1 MDEDGMEAYDD
12 DTTASQQRAS
22 LNGAARASASL
33 PEEYLLSR
41 IRALEDE
48 VDTLRAVAAEKRRLD
63 GTVAQLREANENLV
77 LAAVQAQHLQEDAEA
92 ANRRQNEFLAML
104 AHELRNPLSPIS
116 MAASLLE
123 RTPNATPQLLKLSRV
138 IGRQV
143 DHMAKLL
150 DDLLDAARISSGKI
164 TLSTQPL
171 VLADVLQQAVET
183 MQPCIQE
190 RRQSLQ
196 LELPTEMVVVEG
208 DQVRLT
214 QVFTNL
220 LANASKYTGEG
231 GRLHLSAQAGPDEVS
246 VAIEDNGAG
255 IAPEII
261 PYIFDLFTQGPRSL
275 ARSEGGLGVGLNV
288 VRNLVTMHAGTVEAE
303 SRGAGQG
310 SRFTVRLPRSGHQGV
325 GRGPSQVAVTG
336 GRKRVLV
343 VEDNPDTCATLAACL
358 REEGHEVVTA
368 LDGRSGLAAAMERPY
383 DVIVCDIGLP
393 GLDGLGLIRAVRA
406 AMGAGGDE
414 SRPLA
419 IALTGYGQQE
429 DQARGLEAG
438 FDHYLVKPVGLEA
451 LLPLIAT
458 GVAADSTTAVRLA

>member
-1 MDEDGMEAYDD
+1 MDLDEDAMGTYDD
-12 DTTASQQRAS
+12 DMTTSQQRAS
-22 LNGAARASASL
+22 AHGLHSAAL
-33 PEEYLLSR
+33 PEEFLLRR
-41 IRALEDE
+41 IRVLEDE
-48 VDTLRAVAAEKRRLD
+48 VEALRAVADEKRRLD
-63 GTVAQLREANENLV
+63 DTVAQLRDANEHLV

-104 AHELRNPLSPIS
+104 AHELRNPLSPIG

-123 RTPNATPQLLKLSRV
+123 RTPNASPQLHKLSRV

-143 DHMAKLL
+143 EHMAKLL

-164 TLSTQPL
+164 TLKTQPL

-196 LELPTEMVVVEG
+196 AELPPESVVVEG

-220 LANASKYTGEG
+220 LANASKYTPDG
-231 GRLHLSAQAGPDEVS
+231 GSLHLTARATPDEVT
-246 VAIEDNGAG
+246 VMLEDSGNG

-261 PYIFDLFTQGPRSL
+261 PFIFDLFTQGPRTL

-288 VRNLVTMHAGTVEAE
+288 VRNLVNMHAGTVAAE

-310 SRFTVRLPRSGHQGV
+310 SCFTVRLPRSGRRSV
-325 GRGPSQVAVTG
+325 DCGPARVAVTG

-358 REEGHEVVTA
+358 RDEGHEVVTA
-368 LDGRSGLAAAMERPY
+368 LDGRSGLAAALERPY
-383 DVIVCDIGLP
+383 DVIVCDVGLP

-406 AMGAGGDE
+406 AVGTGAGSGE
-414 SRPLA
+414 GGSRPVA
-419 IALTGYGQQE
+419 IAMTGYGQPE

-451 LLPLIAT
+451 LLPLI
-458 GVAADSTTAVRLA
+458 GSVGAASRA

>member
-1 MDEDGMEAYDD
+1 MEPLDD
-12 DTTASQQRAS
+12 DTTASRQRAS
-22 LNGAARASASL
+22 LHELPRASL
-33 PEEYLLSR
+33 PEDFLLR
-41 IRALEDE
+41 RVHVLENE
-48 VDTLRAVAAEKRRLD
+48 VDALRE
-63 GTVAQLREANENLV
+63 TVSQLREANEHLV
-77 LAAVQAQHLQEDAEA
+77 VAAVQAQHLQEDAEA

-104 AHELRNPLSPIS
+104 AHELRNPLSPIG
-116 MAASLLE
+116 MAASLLD
-123 RTPNATPQLLKLSRV
+123 RMPDATPQLHKLSRV
-138 IGRQV
+138 IARQV

-183 MQPCIQE
+183 MQPSIQE

-196 LELPTEMVVVEG
+196 LELPPESVVVEG

-220 LANASKYTGEG
+220 LANASKYTGDG
-231 GRLHLSAQAGPDEVS
+231 GRLRLSARAQDGQVA
-246 VAIEDNGAG
+246 VAIADNGNG

-288 VRNLVTMHAGTVEAE
+288 VRNLVNMHAGSVTAE
-303 SRGAGQG
+303 SAGAGQG
-310 SRFTVRLPRSGHQGV
+310 SCFTVRLPRSVQQTV
-325 GRGPSQVAVTG
+325 GRGPAEVAVTG

-368 LDGRSGLAAAMERPY
+368 LDGRSGLAAALERPY
-383 DVIVCDIGLP
+383 DVIECDIGLP

-406 AMGAGGDE
+406 AVGGQAGDSSG
-414 SRPLA
+414 PLA
-419 IALTGYGQQE
+419 IAMTGYGQPE
-429 DQARGLEAG
+429 DEARGREAG
-438 FDHYLVKPVGLEA
+438 FDHYLVKPVSLDT
-451 LLPLIAT
+451 LLPLIGSEA
-458 GVAADSTTAVRLA
+458 RLNRA

>member
-1 MDEDGMEAYDD
+1 MDEDAMDPLDD
-12 DTTASQQRAS
+12 DITASQQRAS
-22 LNGAARASASL
+22 LQGASRASL
-33 PEEYLLSR
+33 PEDYLMR
-41 IRALEDE
+41 RVHALEDE
-48 VDTLRAVAAEKRRLD
+48 VDKLRAVAAEKRRLD
-63 GTVAQLREANENLV
+63 DTVAQLREANEHLV
-77 LAAVQAQHLQEDAEA
+77 VAAVQAQHLQEDAEA

-104 AHELRNPLSPIS
+104 AHELRNPLSPIG

-123 RTPNATPQLLKLSRV
+123 RTPDATPQIHKLSRL

-143 DHMAKLL
+143 GHMAKLL

-171 VLADVLQQAVET
+171 VLADVMQQAIET
-183 MQPCIQE
+183 MQPSVLE
-190 RRQSLQ
+190 RRQNLRV
-196 LELPTEMVVVEG
+196 ELPQETVVVEG
-208 DQVRLT
+208 DQVRLI

-231 GRLHLSAQAGPDEVS
+231 GQLHVAAQAGPDEVS
-246 VAIEDNGAG
+246 VTIEDNGAG

-288 VRNLVTMHAGTVEAE
+288 VRNLVSMHAGTVEAE

-310 SRFTVRLPRSGHQGV
+310 SRFTVRLPRSGHQGI
-325 GRGPSQVAVTG
+325 GRGPSQIAVTG

-358 REEGHEVVTA
+358 REEGHEVGTA

-393 GLDGLGLIRAVRA
+393 GLDGMGLIRALRA
-406 AMGAGGDE
+406 VAGTT
-414 SRPLA
+414 RPLA
-419 IALTGYGQQE
+419 IALTGYGQPE
-429 DQARGLEAG
+429 DEARGLEAG
-438 FDHYLVKPVGLEA
+438 FDHYLVKPVGLDA
-451 LLPLIAT
+451 LLSLIAA
-458 GVAADSTTAVRLA
+458 GADVPA

>member
-1 MDEDGMEAYDD
+1 MEPLDD
-12 DTTASQQRAS
+12 DRTASQQRAPS
-22 LNGAARASASL
+22 QCRPQVAL
-33 PEEYLLSR
+33 PEEYLLRR
-41 IRALEDE
+41 IRVLEDE
-48 VDTLRAVAAEKRRLD
+48 VETLRAVASEKRRLD
-63 GTVAQLREANENLV
+63 DSIAELREANEHLV

-104 AHELRNPLSPIS
+104 AHELRNPLSPIG

-123 RTPNATPQLLKLSRV
+123 RMPDVTPQLHKLSRV

-164 TLSTQPL
+164 TLSTQQL

-183 MQPCIQE
+183 AQPCIQG

-196 LELPTEMVVVEG
+196 TELPAESVVVEG

-220 LANASKYTGEG
+220 LTNASKYTGDG
-231 GRLHLSAQAGPDEVS
+231 GMLRLAAHAGPDEVT
-246 VAIEDNGAG
+246 VTVEDNGNG

-288 VRNLVTMHAGTVEAE
+288 VRNLVGMHAGTVTAE
-303 SRGAGQG
+303 SAGAGMG
-310 SRFTVRLPRSGHQGV
+310 SRFTVRLPLSGERIAE
-325 GRGPSQVAVTG
+325 RGPAEVATTG

-368 LDGRSGLAAAMERPY
+368 LDGRSGLAAALERPY
-383 DVIVCDIGLP
+383 DAIVCDIGLP
-393 GLDGLGLIRAVRA
+393 GLDGMGLIRAVRA
-406 AMGAGGDE
+406 AVGPGTGA
-414 SRPLA
+414 SQPLA
-419 IALTGYGQQE
+419 IAMTGYGQPE

-438 FDHYLVKPVGLEA
+438 FDHYMVKPVGLGT
-451 LLPLIAT
+451 LLSLI
-458 GVAADSTTAVRLA
+458 GAAAVSERA

>member
-1 MDEDGMEAYDD
+1 MGLDEDEMAAHDD
-12 DTTASQQRAS
+12 DRNASQQRAS
-22 LNGAARASASL
+22 GGSLGSRAH
-33 PEEYLLSR
+33 EDFLLRR
-41 IRALEDE
+41 IHALENE
-48 VDTLRAVAAEKRRLD
+48 VDALRAVAAEKRRLED
-63 GTVAQLREANENLV
+63 SVAQLRDANEHLV

-104 AHELRNPLSPIS
+104 AHELRNPLSPIG

-123 RTPNATPQLLKLSRV
+123 RTPGATPQMHKLANV

-164 TLSTQPL
+164 TLKPQPL
-171 VLADVLQQAVET
+171 VLAEVLQQAVDT

-190 RRQSLQ
+190 RHQTLQ
-196 LELPTEMVVVEG
+196 FELPPESVVVEG

-220 LANASKYTGEG
+220 LANASKYTGDG
-231 GRLHLSAQAGPDEVS
+231 GVLRLATQFGPDAVS
-246 VAIEDNGAG
+246 VVVEDNGNG

-261 PYIFDLFTQGPRSL
+261 PFIFDLFTQGPRSL

-288 VRNLVTMHAGTVEAE
+288 VRNLVSMHAGAVTAE
-303 SRGAGQG
+303 SGGPGKG
-310 SRFTVRLPRSGHQGV
+310 SCFTVRLPRSGARRV
-325 GRGPSQVAVTG
+325 DRGHSEVAVTG

-358 REEGHEVVTA
+358 REEGHEVATA
-368 LDGRSGLAAAMERPY
+368 LDGRSGLAMALERPY

-393 GLDGLGLIRAVRA
+393 GLDGLGLIRALR
-406 AMGAGGDE
+406 GAVEANSGVQ
-414 SRPLA
+414 PLA
-419 IALTGYGQQE
+419 IAMTGYGQPE
-429 DQARGLEAG
+429 DHARGLEAG
-438 FDHYLVKPVGLEA
+438 FDHYLVKPVGLDA
-451 LLPLIAT
+451 LLPLV
-458 GVAADSTTAVRLA
+458 GSAVPL

>member
-1 MDEDGMEAYDD
+1 MEPQDD
-12 DTTASQQRAS
+12 DITASQQRAS
-22 LNGAARASASL
+22 ALGTPRAAL
-33 PEEYLLSR
+33 PEDYLLRR
-41 IRALEDE
+41 IRVLEDE
-48 VDTLRAVAAEKRRLD
+48 VETLRTAAAERRRLES
-63 GTVAQLREANENLV
+63 TIEQLRDANEHLV

-104 AHELRNPLSPIS
+104 AHELRNPLSPIG

-123 RTPNATPQLLKLSRV
+123 RTPDASPQLHKLSRV
-138 IGRQV
+138 IARQV

-196 LELPTEMVVVEG
+196 LELPPENVVVEG

-220 LANASKYTGEG
+220 LANASKYTGDG
-231 GRLHLSAQAGPDEVS
+231 GSLYLRAAASADEVS
-246 VAIEDNGAG
+246 VAIEDNGNG

-288 VRNLVTMHAGTVEAE
+288 VRNLVSMHAGKVAAE

-310 SRFTVRLPRSGHQGV
+310 SCFTVRLPRSGSHSI

-368 LDGRSGLAAAMERPY
+368 LDGRSGLAAALERPY
-383 DVIVCDIGLP
+383 DVIVCDVGLP

-406 AMGAGGDE
+406 TMGKGEQGT
-414 SRPLA
+414 RPLA
-419 IALTGYGQQE
+419 IALTGYGQPE
-429 DQARGLEAG
+429 DEARGRAAG
-438 FDHYLVKPVGLEA
+438 FDHYLVKPVGLDA
-451 LLPLIAT
+451 LLPLIDASQ
-458 GVAADSTTAVRLA
+458 AQHS

>member
-1 MDEDGMEAYDD
+1 MDQYDD
-12 DTTASQQRAS
+12 DITASQQRAA
-22 LNGAARASASL
+22 GHGTARAAASDD
-33 PEEYLLSR
+33 YLLRR
-41 IRALEDE
+41 IHALEDE
-48 VDTLRAVAAEKRRLD
+48 VDALRTMAAEKRRLD
-63 GTVAQLREANENLV
+63 DTVVQLREANEHLV

-104 AHELRNPLSPIS
+104 AHELRNPLSPIG

-123 RTPNATPQLLKLSRV
+123 RTPNATPQIHKLSGV
-138 IGRQV
+138 IARQV

-183 MQPCIQE
+183 MQPRIQE
-190 RRQSLQ
+190 RRQGLQ
-196 LELPTEMVVVEG
+196 LELPAEMVVVEG

-231 GRLHLSAQAGPDEVS
+231 GRLCLAARADAEQVS
-246 VAIEDNGAG
+246 ITIEDNGAG

-288 VRNLVTMHAGTVEAE
+288 VRNLVSMHAGTVEAE

-310 SRFTVRLPRSGHQGV
+310 SRFTVRLPRSAQRGV
-325 GRGPSQVAVTG
+325 DRVPSQVAVTG

-358 REEGHEVVTA
+358 RELGHDVVTA
-368 LDGRSGLAAAMERPY
+368 MDGRSGLAAAMERPY

-406 AMGAGGDE
+406 AMSS

-438 FDHYLVKPVGLEA
+438 FDHYLVKPVGLAA
-451 LLPLIAT
+451 LLPLIGGQAGAGT
-458 GVAADSTTAVRLA
+458 RPAHGTAADAVRQA

>member
-1 MDEDGMEAYDD
+1 MDEDEDEDAMAPPDKD
-12 DTTASQQRAS
+12 PTASQQRAS
-22 LNGAARASASL
+22 THELPRASL
-33 PEEYLLSR
+33 PEEFLLRR
-41 IRALEDE
+41 IHILENEIDALRE
-48 VDTLRAVAAEKRRLD
+48 VAAEKRRLEE
-63 GTVAQLREANENLV
+63 TLAQLREANAHLV
-77 LAAVQAQHLQEDAEA
+77 VAAVQAQHLQEDAEA

-104 AHELRNPLSPIS
+104 AHELRNPLSPIG
-116 MAASLLE
+116 MAASLLD
-123 RTPNATPQLLKLSRV
+123 RMPDATPQLHKLSRV

-171 VLADVLQQAVET
+171 LLADVLQQAVET

-196 LELPTEMVVVEG
+196 LELPPESVVVEG

-220 LANASKYTGEG
+220 LANASKYTGDG
-231 GRLHLSAQAGPDEVS
+231 GSLHLTARADADQVS
-246 VAIEDNGAG
+246 VAIADNGNG

-288 VRNLVTMHAGTVEAE
+288 VRNLVGMHAGTVTAE
-303 SRGAGQG
+303 SAGAGLG
-310 SRFTVRLPRSGHQGV
+310 SCFTVRLPRSGQQTV
-325 GRGPSQVAVTG
+325 GRGPSEVAVTG

-368 LDGRSGLAAAMERPY
+368 LDGRSGLAAALERPY

-406 AMGAGGDE
+406 AVGGHGAGAG
-414 SRPLA
+414 PLA
-419 IALTGYGQQE
+419 IAMTGYGQPE
-429 DQARGLEAG
+429 DEARGREAG
-438 FDHYLVKPVGLEA
+438 FDHYLVKPVALEA
-451 LLPLIAT
+451 LLALIGSEAR
-458 GVAADSTTAVRLA
+458 AIRA

>member
-1 MDEDGMEAYDD
+1 MILDEDEMEPQDD
-12 DTTASQQRAS
+12 DMTASQQRAS
-22 LNGAARASASL
+22 AHDALRPAL
-33 PEEYLLSR
+33 PEEYLLRR
-41 IRALEDE
+41 IRSLEDE
-48 VDTLRAVAAEKRRLD
+48 VEQLRAVAAEKRRLD
-63 GTVAQLREANENLV
+63 DTVAQLREANEHLV

-104 AHELRNPLSPIS
+104 AHELRNPLSPIG
-116 MAASLLE
+116 MAASLLD
-123 RTPNATPQLLKLSRV
+123 RTPDATPQLHKLARV

-196 LELPTEMVVVEG
+196 VELPDEMVVVEG
-208 DQVRLT
+208 DQVRLI

-220 LANASKYTGEG
+220 LANASKYTPDG
-231 GRLHLSAQAGPDEVS
+231 GKLRLGARSGADEVT
-246 VAIEDNGAG
+246 VTVGDNGNG

-288 VRNLVTMHAGTVEAE
+288 VRNLVNMHAGAVTAD

-310 SRFTVRLPRSGHQGV
+310 SCFAVTLPRSGN
-325 GRGPSQVAVTG
+325 RSLDRSPAQVAVTG

-368 LDGRSGLAAAMERPY
+368 LDGRSGLAAALERPY
-383 DVIVCDIGLP
+383 DVIICDVGLP
-393 GLDGLGLIRAVRA
+393 GLDGLGLMRAVRA
-406 AMGAGGDE
+406 AVGKGEQTA
-414 SRPLA
+414 RPLA
-419 IALTGYGQQE
+419 IALTGYGQPE

-438 FDHYLVKPVGLEA
+438 FDHYLVKPVRLEA
-451 LLPLIAT
+451 LLPLIGA
-458 GVAADSTTAVRLA
+458 GAEQARSA

>member
-1 MDEDGMEAYDD
+1 
-12 DTTASQQRAS
+12 
-22 LNGAARASASL
+22 
-33 PEEYLLSR
+33 
-41 IRALEDE
+41 
-48 VDTLRAVAAEKRRLD
+48 
-63 GTVAQLREANENLV
+63 
-77 LAAVQAQHLQEDAEA
+77 
-92 ANRRQNEFLAML
+92 
-104 AHELRNPLSPIS
+104 

-123 RTPNATPQLLKLSRV
+123 RMPGATPQLHKLSRV

-143 DHMAKLL
+143 DHMSKLL

-164 TLSTQPL
+164 TLSTEPL
-171 VLADVLQQAVET
+171 LLADVLQQAVET

-190 RRQSLQ
+190 RRQVLRV
-196 LELPTEMVVVEG
+196 ELPAETVVVEG

-231 GRLHLSAQAGPDEVS
+231 GSLRLAAQAGPDEVS
-246 VAIEDNGAG
+246 VTIEDNGAG

-310 SRFTVRLPRSGHQGV
+310 SRVTVRLPRSGQQGV
-325 GRGPSQVAVTG
+325 GHGPSQVAVTG

-358 REEGHEVVTA
+358 REEGHDVVTA

-406 AMGAGGDE
+406 ATGGSAGVAD

-438 FDHYLVKPVGLEA
+438 FDHYLVKPVGLDA
-451 LLPLIAT
+451 LLPIIAA
-458 GVAADSTTAVRLA
+458 GAGAPAA

>member
-1 MDEDGMEAYDD
+1 MSLDEDAMEPHDD
-12 DTTASQQRAS
+12 DTTASQQRAP
-22 LNGAARASASL
+22 GHQPPHAAL
-33 PEEYLLSR
+33 PEDYLMR
-41 IRALEDE
+41 HIRALEDE
-48 VDTLRAVAAEKRRLD
+48 VDELRRVAAEKRRLD
-63 GTVAQLREANENLV
+63 AIVAELRDANEHLV
-77 LAAVQAQHLQEDAEA
+77 VAAVQAQHLQEDAEA

-104 AHELRNPLSPIS
+104 AHELRNPLSPIG
-116 MAASLLE
+116 MAASLLD
-123 RTPNATPQLLKLSRV
+123 RTPNATPQLHKLSRV

-183 MQPCIQE
+183 LQPCIQE
-190 RRQSLQ
+190 RRQRLQ
-196 LELPTEMVVVEG
+196 AELPPESVVVEG

-220 LANASKYTGEG
+220 LANASKYTPDG
-231 GRLHLSAQAGPDEVS
+231 GTLRLTARADDGAVT
-246 VAIEDNGAG
+246 VGIEDNGNG

-261 PYIFDLFTQGPRSL
+261 PFIFDLFTQGPRSL

-288 VRNLVTMHAGTVEAE
+288 VRNLVNMHAGTVAAE

-310 SRFTVRLPRSGHQGV
+310 SCFTVRLPRSRQRTID
-325 GRGPSQVAVTG
+325 RGAAQPTVTS

-358 REEGHEVVTA
+358 RDEGHEVVTA
-368 LDGRSGLAAAMERPY
+368 LDGRSGLAAALERPY
-383 DVIVCDIGLP
+383 DVIVCDVGLP

-406 AMGAGGDE
+406 AVSTVAGG

-419 IALTGYGQQE
+419 IAMTGYGQPE

-438 FDHYLVKPVGLEA
+438 FDHYLVKPVGLDA
-451 LLPLIAT
+451 LLPLIGGA
-458 GVAADSTTAVRLA
+458 VPHAALA

>member
-1 MDEDGMEAYDD
+1 MNRDEDAMGKHDD
-12 DTTASQQRAS
+12 DISASQQRAS
-22 LNGAARASASL
+22 SHEPPRPAL
-33 PEEYLLSR
+33 PQEFLLRR
-41 IRALEDE
+41 IRTLEEELEALH
-48 VDTLRAVAAEKRRLD
+48 AVAEEKHRLEASVAE
-63 GTVAQLREANENLV
+63 LREANEHLV
-77 LAAVQAQHLQEDAEA
+77 VAAVQAQHLQEDAEA

-104 AHELRNPLSPIS
+104 AHELRNPLSPIG

-123 RTPNATPQLLKLSRV
+123 RAPNTSPQQHKLARV

-164 TLSTQPL
+164 TLKTQPL
-171 VLADVLQQAVET
+171 VLAEVLQQAVET

-196 LELPTEMVVVEG
+196 VELPQESVVVEG

-220 LANASKYTGEG
+220 LANASKYTGDG
-231 GRLHLSAQAGPDEVS
+231 GVVRLTARADADEVA
-246 VAIEDNGAG
+246 VAIADNGNG

-275 ARSEGGLGVGLNV
+275 ARSEGGLGIGLNV
-288 VRNLVTMHAGTVEAE
+288 VRNLVGMHAGTVAAE

-310 SRFTVRLPRSGHQGV
+310 SCFTVRLPRSDRRSV
-325 GRGPSQVAVTG
+325 DRGPGRVAVTG
-336 GRKRVLV
+336 GRKRVLL

-368 LDGRSGLAAAMERPY
+368 LDGRSGLAAALERPY

-406 AMGAGGDE
+406 AMGAETNG
-414 SRPLA
+414 SRPVA
-419 IALTGYGQQE
+419 IAMTGYGQAE

-438 FDHYLVKPVGLEA
+438 FDHYLVKPVGLAA
-451 LLPLIAT
+451 LLPLIGAGASA
-458 GVAADSTTAVRLA
+458 GVNPAAGRD

>member
-1 MDEDGMEAYDD
+1 MEPLDD
-12 DTTASQQRAS
+12 DITASQQRAS
-22 LNGAARASASL
+22 LHGAPRGAL
-33 PEEYLLSR
+33 PEDYLLR
-41 IRALEDE
+41 RVHALEDE
-48 VDTLRAVAAEKRRLD
+48 VDTLRAVAAEKRRLE
-63 GTVAQLREANENLV
+63 GTLAQLREANEHLV

-104 AHELRNPLSPIS
+104 AHELRNPLSPIG

-123 RTPNATPQLLKLSRV
+123 RTPDATPQIHKLSRV

-143 DHMAKLL
+143 GHMAKLL

-171 VLADVLQQAVET
+171 VLAGVLQQAVET
-183 MQPCIQE
+183 LQPCIQE

-196 LELPTEMVVVEG
+196 VELPPEMVVVEG

-231 GRLHLSAQAGPDEVS
+231 GRLHLAAHADVDEVS
-246 VAIEDNGAG
+246 VTIEDNGAG

-261 PYIFDLFTQGPRSL
+261 PYIFDLFTQGPRPL

-288 VRNLVTMHAGTVEAE
+288 VRNLVTMHAGSVEAE
-303 SRGAGQG
+303 SGGAGHG
-310 SRFTVRLPRSGHQGV
+310 SRFTVRLPRSGHQTV
-325 GRGPSQVAVTG
+325 DRGPSQVAVTG

-383 DVIVCDIGLP
+383 DVILCDIGLP

-406 AMGAGGDE
+406 AVGAGAGGT
-414 SRPLA
+414 RLLA
-419 IALTGYGQQE
+419 IALTGYGQPE
-429 DQARGLEAG
+429 DEARGLEAG

-451 LLPLIAT
+451 LLPLIGSQARTGT
-458 GVAADSTTAVRLA
+458 GVDAAAGAQVS

>member
-1 MDEDGMEAYDD
+1 MDLDEDAMEPQDD
-12 DTTASQQRAS
+12 DITASQQRA
-22 LNGAARASASL
+22 GTHEAPRVAL
-33 PEEYLLSR
+33 PEEYLLRR

-48 VDTLRAVAAEKRRLD
+48 VEVLRAAAAERRRLED
-63 GTVAQLREANENLV
+63 SIAQLREANEHLV
-77 LAAVQAQHLQEDAEA
+77 LATVQAQHLREDAEA

-104 AHELRNPLSPIS
+104 AHELRNPLSPIG

-123 RTPNATPQLLKLSRV
+123 RAPDASPQLHKLSRV
-138 IGRQV
+138 IARQV
-143 DHMAKLL
+143 EHMAKLL

-164 TLSTQPL
+164 TLTTQPL
-171 VLADVLQQAVET
+171 VLAEVLQQAVET
-183 MQPCIQE
+183 MQPCILE

-196 LELPTEMVVVEG
+196 VELPPENVVVEG

-220 LANASKYTGEG
+220 LANASKYTGDG
-231 GRLHLSAQAGPDEVS
+231 GRLHLRARAGADEVS
-246 VAIEDNGAG
+246 VAIEDNGNG

-275 ARSEGGLGVGLNV
+275 ARSEGGLGIGLNV
-288 VRNLVTMHAGTVEAE
+288 VRNLVSMHAGTVTAE
-303 SRGAGQG
+303 SRGTGQG
-310 SRFTVRLPRSGHQGV
+310 SCFSVRLPRSGSHSI
-325 GRGPSQVAVTG
+325 GRGPAQVAVTG

-368 LDGRSGLAAAMERPY
+368 LDGRSGLAAALERPY
-383 DVIVCDIGLP
+383 DVIVCDVGLP

-406 AMGAGGDE
+406 AMGKGEQA

-419 IALTGYGQQE
+419 IALTGYGQAE
-429 DQARGLEAG
+429 DEARGREAG
-438 FDHYLVKPVGLEA
+438 FDHYLVKPVGLDA
-451 LLPLIAT
+451 LLPLIDA
-458 GVAADSTTAVRLA
+458 SQPRR

>member
-1 MDEDGMEAYDD
+1 MDLDEDAMGKQDD
-12 DTTASQQRAS
+12 DITASQQRAS
-22 LNGAARASASL
+22 THELGRPAL
-33 PEEYLLSR
+33 PEEFLLR
-41 IRALEDE
+41 RVRGLEDE
-48 VDTLRAVAAEKRRLD
+48 VESLRAVA
-63 GTVAQLREANENLV
+63 AQLREANEHLV
-77 LAAVQAQHLQEDAEA
+77 VAAVQAQHLQEDAEA

-104 AHELRNPLSPIS
+104 AHELRNPLSPIG
-116 MAASLLE
+116 MAASLLD
-123 RTPNATPQLLKLSRV
+123 RMPDATPQLHKLSRV

-183 MQPCIQE
+183 MQPCVQE
-190 RRQSLQ
+190 RRQALHA
-196 LELPTEMVVVEG
+196 ELPSESLIVEG

-220 LANASKYTGEG
+220 LANASKYTGDGGMLRLSVQAEG
-231 GRLHLSAQAGPDEVS
+231 GQVAVS
-246 VAIEDNGAG
+246 IEDNGNG

-261 PYIFDLFTQGPRSL
+261 PFIFDLFTQGPRSL

-288 VRNLVTMHAGTVEAE
+288 VRNLVGMHAGTVTAE
-303 SRGAGQG
+303 SAGPGKG
-310 SRFTVRLPRSGHQGV
+310 SRFTVRLPLSERCAAE
-325 GRGPSQVAVTG
+325 RGPDQVATTG

-368 LDGRSGLAAAMERPY
+368 LDGRSGLAAALERPY

-393 GLDGLGLIRAVRA
+393 GLDGMGLISAVRA
-406 AMGAGGDE
+406 AVGNGTGGAQ
-414 SRPLA
+414 PLA
-419 IALTGYGQQE
+419 IAMTGYGQPE

-438 FDHYLVKPVGLEA
+438 FDHYLVKPVGLDA
-451 LLPLIAT
+451 LLPLI
-458 GVAADSTTAVRLA
+458 GAASPRAARA

>member
-1 MDEDGMEAYDD
+1 MEPLDD
-12 DTTASQQRAS
+12 DIATSQQRAS
-22 LNGAARASASL
+22 LHGAPRASL
-33 PEEYLLSR
+33 PEDYLLR
-41 IRALEDE
+41 RVHALENE
-48 VDTLRAVAAEKRRLD
+48 VDALRAVASEKRRLD
-63 GTVAQLREANENLV
+63 DTVAQLREANEHLV
-77 LAAVQAQHLQEDAEA
+77 LAAVQAQHLQEDAEN

-104 AHELRNPLSPIS
+104 AHELRNPLSPIG

-123 RTPNATPQLLKLSRV
+123 RTPDATPQIHKLSRV

-183 MQPCIQE
+183 AQPCIQE

-196 LELPTEMVVVEG
+196 VELPPEMVVVEG

-231 GRLHLSAQAGPDEVS
+231 GRLHLAAHADADEVS
-246 VAIEDNGAG
+246 VTIEDNGAG

-261 PYIFDLFTQGPRSL
+261 PYIFDLFTQGPRAL

-288 VRNLVTMHAGTVEAE
+288 VRNLVTMHAGSVEAE
-303 SRGAGQG
+303 SGGAGHG
-310 SRFTVRLPRSGHQGV
+310 SRFTVRLPRSGHQSV
-325 GRGPSQVAVTG
+325 DRGPSQVAVTG

-383 DVIVCDIGLP
+383 DVILCDIGLP

-406 AMGAGGDE
+406 AVGAGAGGT
-414 SRPLA
+414 RLLA
-419 IALTGYGQQE
+419 IALTGYGQQDDE
-429 DQARGLEAG
+429 ARGLEAG

-451 LLPLIAT
+451 LLPLIAA
-458 GVAADSTTAVRLA
+458 GAPAEPAQVS

>member
-1 MDEDGMEAYDD
+1 
-12 DTTASQQRAS
+12 
-22 LNGAARASASL
+22 
-33 PEEYLLSR
+33 
-41 IRALEDE
+41 
-48 VDTLRAVAAEKRRLD
+48 
-63 GTVAQLREANENLV
+63 
-77 LAAVQAQHLQEDAEA
+77 
-92 ANRRQNEFLAML
+92 ML
-104 AHELRNPLSPIS
+104 AHELRNPLSPIG
-116 MAASLLE
+116 MAASLLD
-123 RTPNATPQLLKLSRV
+123 RTPNATPQLHKLSRV

-164 TLSTQPL
+164 TLSTEPL

-183 MQPCIQE
+183 VQPCVQE
-190 RRQSLQ
+190 RRQRLQ
-196 LELPTEMVVVEG
+196 IELPPESVVVEG

-220 LANASKYTGEG
+220 LANASKYTPDGGTLRLTARAEPGE
-231 GRLHLSAQAGPDEVS
+231 
-246 VAIEDNGAG
+246 VAVGIEDNGNG

-261 PYIFDLFTQGPRSL
+261 PYIFDLFTQGPRAL

-288 VRNLVTMHAGTVEAE
+288 VRNLVNMHAGTVAAE

-310 SRFTVRLPRSGHQGV
+310 SCFTVHLPRSGERSID
-325 GRGPSQVAVTG
+325 RGPSQVAVTG

-358 REEGHEVVTA
+358 REEGHEVITA
-368 LDGRSGLAAAMERPY
+368 LDGRSGLAAALERPY
-383 DVIVCDIGLP
+383 DVIVCDVGLP

-406 AMGAGGDE
+406 AVGGAAGG

-419 IALTGYGQQE
+419 IAMTGYGQPE
-429 DQARGLEAG
+429 DVARGLEAG

-451 LLPLIAT
+451 LLPLIGAT
-458 GVAADSTTAVRLA
+458 SA

>member
-1 MDEDGMEAYDD
+1 MADYEDVMEPRDD
-12 DTTASQQRAS
+12 DTTASQQRAPS
-22 LNGAARASASL
+22 HARAAL
-33 PEEYLLSR
+33 PEDYLLR
-41 IRALEDE
+41 RVRLLEDE
-48 VDTLRAVAAEKRRLD
+48 VERLRAVALEKRRLD
-63 GTVAQLREANENLV
+63 DTVAQLREANEHLV
-77 LAAVQAQHLQEDAEA
+77 LAAVQAQHLKEDAEA

-104 AHELRNPLSPIS
+104 AHELRNPLSPIG
-116 MAASLLE
+116 MAASLLD
-123 RTPNATPQLLKLSRV
+123 RTPNATPQLHKLSRV

-164 TLSTQPL
+164 TLSTEPL

-183 MQPCIQE
+183 IQPCVQE
-190 RRQSLQ
+190 RRQRLQ
-196 LELPTEMVVVEG
+196 IELPPESVVVEG

-220 LANASKYTGEG
+220 LANASKYTPDGGTLRLTARADDGEVTVG
-231 GRLHLSAQAGPDEVS
+231 
-246 VAIEDNGAG
+246 IEDNGNG

-261 PYIFDLFTQGPRSL
+261 PFIFDLFTQGPRSL

-288 VRNLVTMHAGTVEAE
+288 VRNLVNMHAGTVAAE

-310 SRFTVRLPRSGHQGV
+310 SSFTVRLPRSGQRSID
-325 GRGPSQVAVTG
+325 RGPSQVAVTG

-358 REEGHEVVTA
+358 REEGHEVITA
-368 LDGRSGLAAAMERPY
+368 LDGRSGLAAALERPY
-383 DVIVCDIGLP
+383 DVIVCDVGLP

-406 AMGAGGDE
+406 AVGGAGG

-419 IALTGYGQQE
+419 IAMTGYGQPE
-429 DQARGLEAG
+429 DVARGLEAG

-451 LLPLIAT
+451 LLPLIGAT
-458 GVAADSTTAVRLA
+458 HAS

>member
-1 MDEDGMEAYDD
+1 MAVDEDVMEPLDD
-12 DTTASQQRAS
+12 DTTASRQRATS
-22 LNGAARASASL
+22 HEALRPTL
-33 PEEYLLSR
+33 PEDYLLRR
-41 IRALEDE
+41 IRVLEDE
-48 VDTLRAVAAEKRRLD
+48 NE
-63 GTVAQLREANENLV
+63 QLREANEHLV

-104 AHELRNPLSPIS
+104 AHELRNPLSPIG
-116 MAASLLE
+116 MAASLLD
-123 RTPNATPQLLKLSRV
+123 RTPDATPQLHKLSRV

-190 RRQSLQ
+190 RHQSLQ
-196 LELPTEMVVVEG
+196 VALPSEAVVVEG

-220 LANASKYTGEG
+220 LANASKYTSDG
-231 GRLHLSAQAGPDEVS
+231 GMLHLSAQATLDDVT
-246 VAIEDNGAG
+246 VTIEDNGNG

-275 ARSEGGLGVGLNV
+275 ARSEGGLGIGLNV
-288 VRNLVTMHAGTVEAE
+288 VRNLVSMHAGAVSAE
-303 SRGAGQG
+303 SRGPGQG
-310 SRFTVRLPRSGHQGV
+310 SCFTVRLPRTGERSV
-325 GRGPSQVAVTG
+325 DRGPAQVAVTG

-358 REEGHEVVTA
+358 RDEGHEVVTA
-368 LDGRSGLAAAMERPY
+368 LDGRSGLAAALERPY
-383 DVIVCDIGLP
+383 DVIVCDVGLP

-406 AMGAGGDE
+406 AVSTGAGA

-419 IALTGYGQQE
+419 IAMTGYGQPE
-429 DQARGLEAG
+429 DVARGMEAG
-438 FDHYLVKPVGLEA
+438 FDHYLVKPVGLQA
-451 LLPLIAT
+451 LLPLIGAPQ
-458 GVAADSTTAVRLA
+458 AQRA

>member
-1 MDEDGMEAYDD
+1 MGTHDD
-12 DTTASQQRAS
+12 DISASQQRAS
-22 LNGAARASASL
+22 THELPRAAL
-33 PEEYLLSR
+33 PEDFLLRR
-41 IRALEDE
+41 IRTLEDE
-48 VDTLRAVAAEKRRLD
+48 VDM
-63 GTVAQLREANENLV
+63 LREANEHLV
-77 LAAVQAQHLQEDAEA
+77 VAAVQAQHLQEDAEN

-104 AHELRNPLSPIS
+104 AHELRNPLSPIG

-123 RTPNATPQLLKLSRV
+123 RTPGASPQLHKLSRV

-143 DHMAKLL
+143 EHMAKLL

-164 TLSTQPL
+164 TLKTQPL

-183 MQPCIQE
+183 MQPCVQE

-196 LELPTEMVVVEG
+196 AELPPESLVVEG

-220 LANASKYTGEG
+220 LANASKYTGDG
-231 GRLHLSAQAGPDEVS
+231 GMLRLSAHVDDGHISVS
-246 VAIEDNGAG
+246 VEDNGAG

-261 PYIFDLFTQGPRSL
+261 PFIFDLFTQGPRSL

-288 VRNLVTMHAGTVEAE
+288 VRNLVGMHAGTVTAE
-303 SRGAGQG
+303 SDGAGKG
-310 SRFTVRLPRSGHQGV
+310 SRFTVRLPLSSQRAGGA
-325 GRGPSQVAVTG
+325 GTAQVATTG

-368 LDGRSGLAAAMERPY
+368 LDGRSGLAAALERPY
-383 DVIVCDIGLP
+383 DVIVCDVGLP

-406 AMGAGGDE
+406 AMNHGSGAA
-414 SRPLA
+414 RPLA
-419 IALTGYGQQE
+419 IAMTGYGQPE

-438 FDHYLVKPVGLEA
+438 FDYYLVKPVGLDA
-451 LLPLIAT
+451 LLPLI
-458 GVAADSTTAVRLA
+458 GQAA

>member
-1 MDEDGMEAYDD
+1 MILDEDAMEPLDD
-12 DTTASQQRAS
+12 DITASQQRAS
-22 LNGAARASASL
+22 SLELPRAAL
-33 PEEYLLSR
+33 PEEFLLRRVR
-41 IRALEDE
+41 ILENE
-48 VDTLRAVAAEKRRLD
+48 VDELREVVAEKRRLEE
-63 GTVAQLREANENLV
+63 TLAQLREANEHLV

-104 AHELRNPLSPIS
+104 AHELRNPLSPIG
-116 MAASLLE
+116 MAASLLA
-123 RTPNATPQLLKLSRV
+123 RTPDATPQLHKLARV

-164 TLSTQPL
+164 TLKIEPL
-171 VLADVLQQAVET
+171 VLADVLQQAIET
-183 MQPCIQE
+183 VQPCIQE
-190 RRQSLQ
+190 RRQTLQ
-196 LELPTEMVVVEG
+196 LELPPESVVVEG

-220 LANASKYTGEG
+220 LANASKYTGDG
-231 GRLHLSAQAGPDEVS
+231 GMLHLGARAERDQVA
-246 VAIEDNGAG
+246 VAIQDNGNG

-288 VRNLVTMHAGTVEAE
+288 VRNLVNMHAGSVTAE

-310 SRFTVRLPRSGHQGV
+310 SCFTVRLPRSGERSV
-325 GRGPSQVAVTG
+325 DRGPSQVAVTG
-336 GRKRVLV
+336 GRKRILV

-368 LDGRSGLAAAMERPY
+368 LDGRSGLAAALERPY
-383 DVIVCDIGLP
+383 DVILCDIGLP

-406 AMGAGGDE
+406 AVNTGAGAA
-414 SRPLA
+414 RPLA
-419 IALTGYGQQE
+419 IALTGYGQPE

-451 LLPLIAT
+451 LLPLI
-458 GVAADSTTAVRLA
+458 GAAAPVSAR